1 MPDDILINGKPT
13 NQIPV
18 TDRGLHYGDGL
29 FETIVVKAGKL
40 LCWDTHLARL
50 LAACQQLNLH
60 FDNVQLLTDEA
71 TNMAQDMESGVIKVI
86 LTRGSGGR
94 GYAPPVES
102 TITRIVCRYPA
113 SHFPVH
119 IVDAGIAVRICA
131 TRYGH
136 QPALAGMKH
145 LNRLEQVM
153 ARAEWTDEHIA
164 EGIVL
169 DIDDNVIEGTMSN
182 VFLVINGE
190 LITPDLTQCGING
203 VVRQKLLENA
213 EVTIRQVSLQEL
225 LSAEEVFLCNSVI
238 GLWPVT
244 RINDT
249 VLKPGKLSM
258 NLKQMLIEQ
267 EYISH

>member
-1 MPDDILINGKPT
+1 MPDDILINGKPG

-29 FETIVVKAGKL
+29 FETIAVKSGKL
-40 LCWDTHLARL
+40 LCWEEHLARL
-50 LAACQQLNLH
+50 LASCKQLKLH
-60 FDNVQLLTDEA
+60 VEDVQILTDEA
-71 TNMAQDMESGVIKVI
+71 NSLAQGIESGVIKIIV
-86 LTRGSGGR
+86 TRGSGGR
-94 GYAPPVES
+94 GYAPPVE
-102 TITRIVCRYPA
+102 TDTTRIVCRYPA
-113 SHFPVH
+113 SHFPAQT
-119 IVDAGIAVRICA
+119 VDDGIAVRICS

-182 VFLVINGE
+182 VFLVINGT

-203 VVRQKLLENA
+203 VIRQKLIEHA

-225 LSAEEVFLCNSVI
+225 HSAEEVFLCNSVI

-249 VLKPGKLSM
+249 VFKPGKISM
-258 NLKQMLIEQ
+258 NLKHMLIEQ
-267 EYISH
+267 EFISH